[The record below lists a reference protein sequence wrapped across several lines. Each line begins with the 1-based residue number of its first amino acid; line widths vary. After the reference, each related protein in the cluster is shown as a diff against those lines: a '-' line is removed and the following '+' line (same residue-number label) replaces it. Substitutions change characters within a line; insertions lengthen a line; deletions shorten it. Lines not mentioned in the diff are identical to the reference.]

1 MKRWSGFGA
10 RAFHSMGVALVVHGA
25 LVSGAF
31 AKEKPKDQESAIPQ
45 EWKPTTLSE
54 KTLEKINQAVESYQ
68 QCLNDETKKH
78 VNDPEDSRKLTDLIL
93 STCDP
98 KLAPIKPAFRAEK
111 VPDVISERYLQRKR
125 SQAAQQVVRV
135 VMGAHAL
142 RYRESHPE

>member
-1 MKRWSGFGA
+1 VKKNSRTESQSLGGLGLILLLQA
-10 RAFHSMGVALVVHGA
+10 ALA
-25 LVSGAF
+25 SGAI
-31 AKEKPKDQESAIPQ
+31 ANEKSATPEVSQ
-45 EWKPTTLSE
+45 DWKPTTLSE
-54 KTLEKINQAVESYQ
+54 KTLGKINQAVESYHR
-68 QCLNDETKKH
+68 CLNDETTKH

-93 STCDP
+93 SVCDP
-98 KLAPIKPAFRAEK
+98 KLGPIKPAFHAEK

>member
-1 MKRWSGFGA
+1 VKRISGSVVQSL
-10 RAFHSMGVALVVHGA
+10 RCMGVALVLQGTLA
-25 LVSGAF
+25 SGVL
-31 AKEKPKDQESAIPQ
+31 AKDKPAEPEIAQD
-45 EWKPTTLSE
+45 WKPTTLSD
-54 KTLEKINQAVESYQ
+54 KTLAKINQAVESYQ
-68 QCLNDETKKH
+68 HCLNDETNKH

-93 STCDP
+93 SACDP
-98 KLAPIKPAFRAEK
+98 KLAPIKPAFRTEK